1 MSLRH
6 TKGDENTIYS
16 SLWQREVRRDFCNEE
31 IIHKIS
37 PIPSFLKRGIFG
49 TNSDCKRGRGIS
61 GRKQDNVRSR
71 GQSIKRLQKTLWQDK
86 KKIS

>member
-16 SLWQREVRRDFCNEE
+16 SLWQREVRRDFCDEE

-37 PIPSFLKRGIFG
+37 PIPSFPKRGIFG
-49 TNSDCKRGRGIS
+49 TNVKLIKDI
-61 GRKQDNVRSR
+61 NR
-71 GQSIKRLQKTLWQDK
+71 GQEN
-86 KKIS
+86 